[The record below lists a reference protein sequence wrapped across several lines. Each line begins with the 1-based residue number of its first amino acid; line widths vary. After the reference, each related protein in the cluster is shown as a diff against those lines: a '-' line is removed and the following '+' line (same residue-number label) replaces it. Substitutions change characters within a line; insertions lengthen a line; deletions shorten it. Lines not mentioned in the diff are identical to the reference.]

1 MIKTKQRTRKQISN
15 LSLEIEIINPIE
27 SKTLFGGCNYCNNGY
42 SQATGWACQNQY
54 YSSSSWNSG
63 PTSPAN
69 FSGFV
74 FSGPTDNSWGSS
86 YTGNENYSDTN
97 GDGINDADQTNTWSD
112 ANGDGIN
119 DADQHG
125 LPNLPAVVPL
135 QLDTLGSCVSY
146 AISFTSNYLGQQT
159 NPLST
164 ALNIDQI
171 LGLPSNP
178 SLFQSTSFTHGLN
191 PAQATQAIQ
200 SYFTT
205 NQVTNIQQVN
215 AAIDANHP
223 VIANYI
229 TGQTVDANGNIT
241 ITAHEVVI
249 VEYNDWNYRVA
260 NSLTGQYN
268 WVSQNDITFQN
279 GAYEITGINP

>member
-112 ANGDGIN
+112 SNGDGFSDENQMLLDNYPGNLTEAEANWLKQRPSFIYAMTQNCHIAFEYGVGHNGRGDALRHALWSALDAFDIGRDNAFEFHTLHETEHYDTDYPRRDEELVSDMHNNAWGYNWATLNGNAEGNIN
-119 DADQHG
+119 QFIADF
-125 LPNLPAVVPL
+125 NL
-135 QLDTLGSCVSY
+135 
-146 AISFTSNYLGQQT
+146 
-159 NPLST
+159 
-164 ALNIDQI
+164 AL
-171 LGLPSNP
+171 
-178 SLFQSTSFTHGLN
+178 
-191 PAQATQAIQ
+191 
-200 SYFTT
+200 
-205 NQVTNIQQVN
+205 
-215 AAIDANHP
+215 
-223 VIANYI
+223 
-229 TGQTVDANGNIT
+229 ANGEIS
-241 ITAHEVVI
+241 I
-249 VEYNDWNYRVA
+249 VA
-260 NSLTGQYN
+260 
-268 WVSQNDITFQN
+268 
-279 GAYEITGINP
+279 P